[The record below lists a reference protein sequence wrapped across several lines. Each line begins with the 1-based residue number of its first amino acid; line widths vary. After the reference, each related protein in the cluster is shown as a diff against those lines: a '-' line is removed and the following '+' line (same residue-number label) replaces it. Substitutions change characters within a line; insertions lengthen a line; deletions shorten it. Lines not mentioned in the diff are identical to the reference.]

1 MRYHSETYEQ
11 LTERGCSVNTAD
23 NGSSQ
28 TDSRARTFPLPGREQ
43 DFPESAPVFG
53 LKCTGLSARYDRGSW
68 LQRTSQPSLF
78 EDSIP
83 FSGRWP
89 KSGMMR
95 NGHVFELQT
104 WERRTEESVS
114 GLWPTPT
121 ANNHTGAGMR
131 GTGGPNLQTAILWP
145 TPTVHGN
152 NNLKGMSANSGD
164 GLFTA
169 VKNWPTPC
177 ARGDTR
183 ETPESWQRRR
193 DVARQKNKKL
203 HDLHKP
209 LSVAVKLY
217 PTPTANDAKNAT
229 LPPSQCD
236 RDSVPGA
243 LMRDG
248 VTGSLNADWVEW
260 LMGYPQGWTDIDV
273 EPEAFAGWGNDPAD
287 IGVTPRTISGQK
299 NRAARLRCLGNAVV
313 PQIPELI
320 YRLWDDIVRAA

>member
-1 MRYHSETYEQ
+1 
-11 LTERGCSVNTAD
+11 
-23 NGSSQ
+23 
-28 TDSRARTFPLPGREQ
+28 
-43 DFPESAPVFG
+43 
-53 LKCTGLSARYDRGSW
+53 
-68 LQRTSQPSLF
+68 
-78 EDSIP
+78 
-83 FSGRWP
+83 
-89 KSGMMR
+89 
-95 NGHVFELQT
+95 
-104 WERRTEESVS
+104 
-114 GLWPTPT
+114 
-121 ANNHTGAGMR
+121 MR

-152 NNLKGMSANSGD
+152 NNRKGMSANSGD

-177 ARGDTR
+177 ARGDTG

-209 LSVAVKLY
+209 LSVAVKLWPTPTAHGVQGRKAKYAQGGTPISLAVKLY

-260 LMGYPQGWTDIDV
+260 LMGYPEGWTDIDV
-273 EPEAFAGWGNDPAD
+273 EQDNIYPATGWAIDPAD

-299 NRAARLRCLGNAVV
+299 NRAPRLRCLGNAVV

>member
-1 MRYHSETYEQ
+1 M
-11 LTERGCSVNTAD
+11 NTAD

-28 TDSRARTFPLPGREQ
+28 AGSRARTFQLPGKEQ

-53 LKCTGLSARYDRGSW
+53 LKCIGLFARYDRGSW

-89 KSGMMR
+89 KSGMML

-104 WERRTEESVS
+104 WEHRTGESVS
-114 GLWPTPT
+114 GLLPTPT
-121 ANNHTGAGMR
+121 ANNHTGAGLH
-131 GTGGPNLQTAILWP
+131 GTGGPNLQTAVSLWP
-145 TPTVHGN
+145 TPTAD
-152 NNLKGMSANSGD
+152 SASNRNGRYAQG
-164 GLFTA
+164 GLPLTAA
-169 VKNWPTPC
+169 VKLWPTPR
-177 ARGDTR
+177 ASENDQGRKADGMKEGLSSWKAQGRGATL
-183 ETPESWQRRR
+183 TTAVRRI
-193 DVARQKNKKL
+193 
-203 HDLHKP
+203 
-209 LSVAVKLY
+209 Y

-260 LMGYPQGWTDIDV
+260 LMGYHQGWTDIDV
-273 EPEAFAGWGNDPAD
+273 EPEAFAGWENDPAD